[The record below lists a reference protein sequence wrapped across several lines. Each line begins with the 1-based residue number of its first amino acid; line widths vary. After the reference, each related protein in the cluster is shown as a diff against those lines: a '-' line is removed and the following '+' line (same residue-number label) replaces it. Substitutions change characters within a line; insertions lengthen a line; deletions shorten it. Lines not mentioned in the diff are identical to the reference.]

1 MIGKVVSVST
11 LPATLEEIRRVV
23 ANEALAREFID
34 LNPFEVV
41 IEPIPAPETP
51 SGFKWTSSAG
61 PPLEV
66 GSGTDCMVL
75 VVVEKRKPISFVIP
89 TVKQTLGLT

>member
-1 MIGKVVSVST
+1 VVSVST
-11 LPATLEEIRRVV
+11 LPATPAEVRRVV
-23 ANEALAREFID
+23 ANDALAREFID

-41 IEPIPAPETP
+41 IEPILAPGTP
-51 SGFKWTSSAG
+51 SGFKWTSSTG

-66 GSGTDCMVL
+66 GSGTDCTVQ

-89 TVKQTLGLT
+89 SVKQTLGLS